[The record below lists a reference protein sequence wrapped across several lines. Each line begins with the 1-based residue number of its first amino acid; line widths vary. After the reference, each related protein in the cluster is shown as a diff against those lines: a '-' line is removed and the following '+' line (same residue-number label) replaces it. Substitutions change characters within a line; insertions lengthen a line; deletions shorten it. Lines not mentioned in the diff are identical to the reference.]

1 MARLLDEYPDVF
13 DAFWVRAIGL
23 LRDSAGA
30 GQAQGFR
37 ARREATR
44 ADRIRKAAM
53 RR

>member
-13 DAFWVRAIGL
+13 DAVWVGAVGL
-23 LRDSAGA
+23 LGDSAEG
-30 GQAQGFR
+30 GKDGGFR